1 MGSDL
6 PGDRFGRYRLVELIG
21 KGGMAEVFRA
31 TSAAETDPNAP
42 GFVIKRIRPDRT
54 DSPKFVQM
62 FCDEARISAL
72 LHHPNIVEIY
82 DFGQIDGAYFMAME
96 YLEGKDLGEV
106 FRALRAGRA
115 ALPPPLGAKIAR
127 DVARALEHA
136 HGAAWADGEPGGI
149 VHRDISP
156 SNVML
161 CRNGGIKIL
170 DFGIAKAAALA
181 RPVDHAD
188 DGSGGHPKLQG
199 HLGYLSPEQ
208 IRGTEVD
215 RRSDL
220 FSLGVVLWE
229 MLTGQR
235 LFAGKDEFETMS
247 NVLLRPVPAL
257 SRAGTRVPLA
267 LARIVG
273 RALDRDPNARYQS
286 AGAMA
291 GELDLFLG
299 GEPCPDDAVGA
310 LLGRLYGADR
320 AGASEPRPAGA
331 APAPPRARRPVRAV
345 AAFVAGATAALAL
358 GALWIARASVP
369 PGRGADQRSA
379 DQSSSRAADQRSAD
393 QSSSARSVSTS
404 R

>member
-1 MGSDL
+1 MGLDL
-6 PGDRFGRYRLVELIG
+6 PGDRFGRYQLVELIG

-31 TSAAETDPNAP
+31 AGAAETDPNAR

-96 YLEGKDLGEV
+96 YLDGKDLGEV
-106 FRALRAGRA
+106 LRALRAGRA
-115 ALPPPLGAKIAR
+115 ALPPPLAAKIAR

-136 HGAAWADGEPGGI
+136 HGAAWANGEPGGI
-149 VHRDISP
+149 VHRDVSP

-161 CRNGGIKIL
+161 CRDGGIKIL

-181 RPVDHAD
+181 RPVDE
-188 DGSGGHPKLQG
+188 GSGGHPKLQG

-215 RRSDL
+215 HRSDL

-229 MLTGQR
+229 MLTGR
-235 LFAGKDEFETMS
+235 HLFAGKDEFETMRS
-247 NVLLRPVPAL
+247 VLLGPIPPL
-257 SRAGTRVPLA
+257 SRGRMRVPPSLE
-267 LARIVG
+267 RIVA
-273 RALDRDPNARYQS
+273 RALDRDPRARYQS
-286 AGAMA
+286 ARAMA
-291 GELDLFLG
+291 DDLDLFLAD
-299 GEPCPDDAVGA
+299 EPCPDEVVPA
-310 LLGRLYGADR
+310 LLERLFGTVPAA
-320 AGASEPRPAGA
+320 AGAETAPADA
-331 APAPPRARRPVRAV
+331 APSQVRRPRRMI
-345 AAFVAGATAALAL
+345 AAFVAGAAVLAL
-358 GALWIARASVP
+358 SVLWVA
-369 PGRGADQRSA
+369 RGAYFPPARG
-379 DQSSSRAADQRSAD
+379 AD